1 MFTFQKWLTKCE
13 LGERMDAVVS
23 HLKEFRG
30 TLNGDFQG
38 KSKTSK
44 GAFWWIKLT
53 LFVVTKTVVK

>member
-1 MFTFQKWLTKCE
+1 
-13 LGERMDAVVS
+13 MDAVVS